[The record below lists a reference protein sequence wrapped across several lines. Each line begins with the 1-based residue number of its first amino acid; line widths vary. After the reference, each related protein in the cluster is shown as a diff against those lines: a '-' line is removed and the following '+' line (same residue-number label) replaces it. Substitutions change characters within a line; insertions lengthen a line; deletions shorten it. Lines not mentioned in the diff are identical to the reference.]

1 MEKTKGNQGNTGNKG
16 NTENTGISR
25 ARFMAG
31 AAVVGG
37 AAAVG
42 GLAAPA
48 SASTRAAASG
58 ATAVAAEST
67 AVEARRGLTH
77 RGVVYTLGKGET
89 PGTAWSER
97 RMREDV
103 RVIAG
108 ELHADSVE
116 VTGDGVERL
125 NATASEVAERGLHV
139 WLQPTLGDVPE
150 KEILDHLA
158 ESGRHGERLRRQ
170 GAQVTLAVGCEFWLF
185 VPGIVPG
192 DDVFE
197 RIDNLEKGNFDL
209 AKVQKRLARFT
220 AKAAAV
226 GRSVFRGKLSYAA
239 AQDETF
245 ENVDWGL
252 FDIVGID
259 YYSYFRQ
266 RADYVRELRTFLRWG
281 KPLAITE
288 FGTCTFKG
296 APEAGGM
303 GWDIVDYTKNPPEIK
318 GNPVRSERT
327 QAAYLTDL
335 LDVFES
341 MNLHA
346 AMAFEFVT
354 ADAPHRPDNPRYDLD
369 MASYA
374 IVKPIKDC
382 PDDPASDWHWEPKQA
397 FHAVARHYGRARC

>member
-1 MEKTKGNQGNTGNKG
+1 
-16 NTENTGISR
+16 
-25 ARFMAG
+25 MAG

-37 AAAVG
+37 AVAAG

-48 SASTRAAASG
+48 PASASARAAASG
-58 ATAVAAEST
+58 ARAVTTEST
-67 AVEARRGLTH
+67 ATEVRRGLKH
-77 RGVVYTLGKGET
+77 RGIVYTLGAGET

-103 RVIAG
+103 RVMAD

-150 KEILDHLA
+150 KEILEHLA

-192 DDVFE
+192 DDVLE
-197 RIDNLEKGNFDL
+197 RIDNLEKGNFDF
-209 AKVQKRLARFT
+209 AKMQQRLAGFT

-245 ENVDWGL
+245 EKVDWGL

-266 RADYVRELRTFLRWG
+266 RADYVRELRTYLRWG

-303 GWDIVDYTKNPPEIK
+303 GWNIVDYTKEPPEIK

-346 AMAFEFVT
+346 AMTFEFIT

-374 IVKPIKDC
+374 IVKPLKDN
-382 PDDPASDWHWEPKQA
+382 PDDPTSDWHWEPKQS